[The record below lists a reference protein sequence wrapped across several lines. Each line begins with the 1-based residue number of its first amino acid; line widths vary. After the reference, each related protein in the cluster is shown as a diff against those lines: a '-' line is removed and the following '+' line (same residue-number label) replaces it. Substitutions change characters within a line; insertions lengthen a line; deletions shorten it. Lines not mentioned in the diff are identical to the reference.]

1 MPRLID
7 ALEQVFVAN
16 NSQSGPSAFIEYSGL
31 SGSFTI
37 GEVITGATSGATAAV
52 SASLTAQLTAIN
64 VSGNFQLGET
74 ITGGTS
80 GATAT
85 IDNYFLYNFPE
96 AASPLVNGQID
107 FFESG
112 SSSVRKTTYA
122 DSGETI
128 PNPNPLILN
137 GDGRVPNVFGSGTYR
152 IVVRTSTGIQILQRD
167 PIGGDQA
174 LSFGADWNSERV
186 YSQNDV
192 VRDNDQ
198 YWISQTNNNLGNQPF
213 TDSGANWQL
222 IILDKNTLFSITSV
236 ASYADMDAMEAL
248 PTGAAIT
255 LTGEGIAGEWVVDDG
270 AHTANVGTIRNWDN
284 AAGNQYLRRLYSGAV
299 NIKWFGAAGDGVAD
313 DTTAIQSAIDELGV
327 IFFPGGIYRT
337 TAALTVPA
345 EVELV
350 GVGRRGGAGTSIIL
364 AEHTG
369 TAVLSITGFTHAKA
383 SGLYLKTDDTTYPKT
398 GLLLGRTSAASA
410 GHHNFEYLKIEGK
423 FSVAPIYSIASEV
436 NTWSDIY
443 VLNKAGTT
451 AKYCFYT
458 STADDLSVA
467 SLTSST
473 NLACTFTSA
482 YFINESTDQDAACIY
497 MESDQSMGSWNWYNA
512 YLIPFAGSYV
522 HINNETD
529 AQALGPYAFYGLN
542 GERLSGGDPMYG
554 VRITNNVALSNFVLN
569 GLTIVG
575 NRFDLL
581 AVNTTAGSD
590 DTSTAA
596 AFMTNTAA
604 AYTANE
610 FVGMIIENETDE
622 SYALITANTATTIT
636 GTLRGG
642 TNNNWDSGDTYTIYD
657 KYSMFIDSNITLT
670 QSNVVMQSAEA
681 FPYAINQY
689 RRNNMKGGLF
699 SVGRDSDWITP
710 TLLNG
715 WANTLPDPAT
725 QVGISLDASGN
736 VQLRGLISSGTG
748 TILIIPKRMRP
759 YRNLYITTSGNGA
772 YARLLITAAT
782 GAITV
787 QAGAGPQI
795 DLNPISYRTG
805 I

>member
-1 MPRLID
+1 MPAPTLTQLNEAETDINSLEDFINNPVPGLVTTRTGLQYPNLLSVTQSVIAGAATGVGYDNSASNLSSINVQAALRELERGALRVDDYAELRLLSVAGLTDGDSVLVTDAGIAGMFTLRNVSAHGLTDNGGTIIIID
-7 ALEQVFVAN
+7 A
-16 NSQSGPSAFIEYSGL
+16 
-31 SGSFTI
+31 
-37 GEVITGATSGATAAV
+37 
-52 SASLTAQLTAIN
+52 
-64 VSGNFQLGET
+64 
-74 ITGGTS
+74 
-80 GATAT
+80 
-85 IDNYFLYNFPE
+85 DW
-96 AASPLVNGQID
+96 
-107 FFESG
+107 
-112 SSSVRKTTYA
+112 YA
-122 DSGETI
+122 
-128 PNPNPLILN
+128 
-137 GDGRVPNVFGSGTYR
+137 
-152 IVVRTSTGIQILQRD
+152 
-167 PIGGDQA
+167 
-174 LSFGADWNSERV
+174 ERV
-186 YSQNDV
+186 YS
-192 VRDNDQ
+192 
-198 YWISQTNNNLGNQPF
+198 
-213 TDSGANWQL
+213 
-222 IILDKNTLFSITSV
+222 
-236 ASYADMDAMEAL
+236 
-248 PTGAAIT
+248 
-255 LTGEGIAGEWVVDDG
+255 
-270 AHTANVGTIRNWDN
+270 
-284 AAGNQYLRRLYSGAV
+284 GAV
-299 NIKWFGAAGDGVAD
+299 YVSWFGAALDGVAD
-313 DTTAIQSAIDELGV
+313 DTVPAQAAINMLGRV
-327 IFFPGGIYRT
+327 IFDEGICRT
-337 TAALTVPA
+337 TATLTVPA
-345 EVELV
+345 EVEII
-350 GVGRRGGAGTSIIL
+350 GVGRRGGTGTSIIL

-369 TAVLSITGFTHAKA
+369 NAVLSITGFTHAKV
-383 SGLYLKTDDTTYPKT
+383 SGIYIKTDDTTYPKT

-410 GHHNFEYLKIEGK
+410 GHHNFDYIKVEGR

-451 AKYCFYT
+451 SKYCFYT

-473 NLACTFTSA
+473 NLVCTFTSA
-482 YFINESTDQDAACIY
+482 YFINESTDPDAACIY
-497 MESDQSMGSWNWYNA
+497 IESDESMGSWNWYNA

-522 HINNETD
+522 HINNATD

-554 VRITNNVALSNFVLN
+554 VRITNNPALGNFVLN

-581 AVNTTAGSD
+581 AIDTTTGSD
-590 DTSTAA
+590 NTSTAA
-596 AFMTNTAA
+596 AFMTNTSAS
-604 AYTANE
+604 YTVNE
-610 FVGMIIENETDE
+610 FVDMIIENETDQ

-642 TNNNWDSGDTYTIYD
+642 TSNNWDSGDTYTIYD
-657 KYSMFIDSNITLT
+657 KYSIFIDSNVTLT
-670 QSNVVMQSAEA
+670 QPNVVMQSAEA

-715 WANTLPDPAT
+715 WVNSVGAPAT

-736 VQLRGLISSGTG
+736 VQLRGLVSGGTG
-748 TILIIPKRMRP
+748 TIFVIPHRMRP

>member
-1 MPRLID
+1 MAKITRYTGNLPAFGSTATGTNRT
-7 ALEQVFVAN
+7 VFNGVT
-16 NSQSGPSAFIEYSGL
+16 QSDVLDDNIN
-31 SGSFTI
+31 
-37 GEVITGATSGATAAV
+37 
-52 SASLTAQLTAIN
+52 AS
-64 VSGNFQLGET
+64 FQLGWE
-74 ITGGTS
+74 ITGVNDAPTKQDFNALGFTHGQLLAYLHQAGTAEYDAS
-80 GATAT
+80 QEYFIGSVV
-85 IDNYFLYNFPE
+85 NYQGQIYKSI
-96 AASPLVNGQID
+96 AASNIGNTPSALSANWMIISGVIQAETFADITSLDVLNIYDGQEISLTGDGIWGGFKLVN
-107 FFESG
+107 
-112 SSSVRKTTYA
+112 SVA
-122 DSGETI
+122 HG
-128 PNPNPLILN
+128 
-137 GDGRVPNVFGSGTYR
+137 
-152 IVVRTSTGIQILQRD
+152 
-167 PIGGDQA
+167 
-174 LSFGADWNSERV
+174 
-186 YSQNDV
+186 
-192 VRDNDQ
+192 
-198 YWISQTNNNLGNQPF
+198 
-213 TDSGANWQL
+213 
-222 IILDKNTLFSITSV
+222 ITSV
-236 ASYADMDAMEAL
+236 VGVQIRINDDWYAQRVY
-248 PTGAAIT
+248 TGA
-255 LTGEGIAGEWVVDDG
+255 VYV
-270 AHTANVGTIRNWDN
+270 
-284 AAGNQYLRRLYSGAV
+284 S
-299 NIKWFGAAGDGVAD
+299 WFGAVLDGVAD
-313 DTTAIQSAIDELGV
+313 DTAAAQAAINTLGRV
-327 IFFPGGIYRT
+327 IFNEGTCRT
-337 TAALTVPA
+337 TAELTVPA
-345 EVELV
+345 EVEII

-369 TAVLSITGFTHAKA
+369 NAVLSITGWTHAKT
-383 SGLYLKTDDTTYPKT
+383 SGIYIKTDDTTYPKT

-410 GHHNFEYLKIEGK
+410 GHHNFDYIKVEGR

-451 AKYCFYT
+451 SKYCFYT

-473 NLACTFTSA
+473 NLVCTFTSA
-482 YFINESTDQDAACIY
+482 YFINESTDPDAACIY
-497 MESDQSMGSWNWYNA
+497 MESDESMGSWNWYNA

-522 HINNETD
+522 HINNATD

-554 VRITNNVALSNFVLN
+554 VRITNNVALGNFVLN

-590 DTSTAA
+590 NTSAAA
-596 AFMTNTAA
+596 AFMTNTSAS
-604 AYTANE
+604 YTVNE
-610 FVGMIIENETDE
+610 FVDMIIENETDG

-657 KYSMFIDSNITLT
+657 KYSIYIDSNVTLT
-670 QSNVVMQSAEA
+670 QPNVVMQSAEA

-699 SVGRDSDWITP
+699 SVGRDGDWITP

-715 WANTLPDPAT
+715 WVNSVGDPAT

-736 VQLRGLISSGTG
+736 VQLRGLVSAGAG
-748 TILIIPKRMRP
+748 TILVIPKRMRP

-782 GAITV
+782 GAVTV